1 MKSYLISDNVDT
13 LVGMAIVGIKG
24 EVIHHKEEIIKKL
37 DELKKDP
44 QIYMILMTEKISAL
58 IPDEV
63 KELKLSKKSPLII
76 EIPDRHGSIKE
87 DGWLMDYVKEAVGLK
102 L

>member
-24 EVIHHKEEIIKKL
+24 EVIHDRNEVIRKL
-37 DELKKDP
+37 NELKKNP
-44 QIYMILMTEKISAL
+44 QIYMILLTEKISAL
-58 IPDEV
+58 IPNEV
-63 KELKLSKKSPLII
+63 RELKLSKKGPLVV
-76 EIPDRHGSIKE
+76 EIPDRHGSMR
-87 DGWLMDYVKEAVGLK
+87 DDDWLMGYVKEAVGLK

>member
-24 EVIHHKEEIIKKL
+24 EVIHEKDRIIKKL
-37 DELKKDP
+37 NELRKDP
-44 QIYMILMTEKISAL
+44 QIYMIIVTEKVSAL
-58 IPDEV
+58 IPNEIR
-63 KELKLSKKSPLII
+63 ELKLSKKSPLVV
-76 EIPDRHGSIKE
+76 EIPDRHGSVKSN
-87 DGWLMDYVKEAVGLK
+87 GWLMGYVKEAVGLK